1 MPFGVRRD
9 RIISAPFGL
18 PQTTCRPDRARLSRA
33 ACEIVHKHR
42 EHYRL
47 LRARVQPT
55 GWEDDVVAM
64 IGDITGGVHSL
75 WGPFLAF
82 AAGVVSFASPCV
94 LPLVPGY
101 LSFVTA
107 GRGELK
113 EKRQPIL
120 PIVLFILGFASVF
133 TLLGVFAGTALYRWL
148 KSATGERVA
157 GVIVLAFGA
166 FMLLYAF
173 RARLPWLYRE
183 ERPLLS
189 RVKPG
194 GVGAFPLGMAFAIG
208 WTPCIGPVLGAIF
221 TLAGAQGGA
230 GHGAF
235 LLFVYSLGL
244 GIPFLLLGLGVGR
257 LMKGLRFFS
266 RHYQWFAGIGGAV
279 MVVIGVLLIA
289 GAWTRLTAP
298 LFRFANRLNLP
309 I

>member
-1 MPFGVRRD
+1 MLADV
-9 RIISAPFGL
+9 A
-18 PQTTCRPDRARLSRA
+18 TH
-33 ACEIVHKHR
+33 VH
-42 EHYRL
+42 E
-47 LRARVQPT
+47 
-55 GWEDDVVAM
+55 W
-64 IGDITGGVHSL
+64 
-75 WGPFLAF
+75 WGPVLAF

-107 GRGELK
+107 GRGELGGG
-113 EKRQPIL
+113 RQPIL
-120 PIVLFILGFASVF
+120 PIVLFILGFGTVF

-157 GVIVLAFGA
+157 GVIVLAFGG

-173 RARLPWLYRE
+173 RARIPWLYRE
-183 ERPLLS
+183 GRPLLS

-230 GHGAF
+230 AHGGF

-244 GIPFLLLGLGVGR
+244 GIPFFLIGIGMGR
-257 LMKGLRFFS
+257 LMGGLRVFS
-266 RHYQWFAGIGGAV
+266 RYYQWFAGIGGAV
-279 MVVIGVLLIA
+279 MMVIGVLLVA
-289 GAWTRLTAP
+289 GVWTRLVAP